1 MSAPNQLI
9 AAGRSDAPSAAP
21 SGRSRSARPWL
32 VLGGSLVILLAAV
45 LLSLLV
51 GSRALDP
58 ATVLHALLDPQPTPD
73 HAVVWDSRVPR
84 TLVGLA
90 AGSALGVAGA
100 LIQGLTRNP
109 LADPGILGVN
119 AGAAFFVVLGAG
131 IGGVA
136 STAGSLLFAFAGALA
151 ATVVVYLIGTGGRR
165 SVDPIRLTL
174 AGVAFGAVLTGI
186 TTALTLVLPHAF
198 DRLRAWHI
206 GTIDVRS
213 VEPAAVITP
222 FVLLGIGLALV
233 ASRGLNALALGE
245 DVAAGLGAVAWRTRL
260 LAIVAITLLAGS
272 ATAVT
277 GSIGFLGL
285 VVPHLARRLCGPD
298 QRWVVG
304 LSVVMAPTLL
314 LLADVLGRVVL
325 PQELEVGVVTAF
337 LGAPVMVALA
347 RQRRVLAL

>member
-1 MSAPNQLI
+1 ML
-9 AAGRSDAPSAAP
+9 
-21 SGRSRSARPWL
+21 L
-32 VLGGSLVILLAAV
+32 VLAAV
-45 LLSLLV
+45 LSLLV

-58 ATVLHALLDPQPTPD
+58 ATVLQALVAPQPSPD
-73 HAVVWDSRVPR
+73 HAVVWDSRLPR
-84 TLVGLA
+84 TLVGLV

-119 AGAAFFVVLGAG
+119 AGAAFFIVLAAG
-131 IGGVA
+131 IGGV
-136 STAGSLLFAFAGALA
+136 GSLVGSLGFAFLGALA

-165 SVDPIRLTL
+165 SVDPVRLTL

-186 TTALTLVLPHAF
+186 TTALTLVLPEAF

-206 GTIDVRS
+206 GTLDVRS
-213 VEPAAVITP
+213 LEPAAVITP
-222 FVLLGIGLALV
+222 FVAAGIVLALV
-233 ASRGLNALALGE
+233 AGRGLNALALGD
-245 DVAAGLGAVAWRTRL
+245 DVAAGLGAVAWRTRIV
-260 LAIVAITLLAGS
+260 AIIAITLLAGS

-314 LLADVLGRVVL
+314 LLADVVGRVVL

-347 RQRRVLAL
+347 RQRRVMAL